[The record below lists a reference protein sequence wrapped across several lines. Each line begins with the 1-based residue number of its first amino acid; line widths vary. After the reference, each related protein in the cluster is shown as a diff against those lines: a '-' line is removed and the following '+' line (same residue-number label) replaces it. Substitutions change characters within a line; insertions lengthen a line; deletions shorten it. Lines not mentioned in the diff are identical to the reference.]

1 MENFEIKRYI
11 SELNSSVFFCHNH
24 YTSLIDSPTGS
35 GKTELIFERSL
46 DTPKIIIAFPYTSQV
61 IQQQKLHI
69 DYQCLY
75 DDNQYDD
82 SKSNKII
89 CTYDKLV
96 TLINHDL
103 DLNEYELHL
112 DECHNLY
119 VSSNYR
125 DRIMYYI
132 SLSIR
137 NRNYKKVF
145 LYSSTYDLSLIH
157 I

>member
-75 DDNQYDD
+75 DDNQYF
-82 SKSNKII
+82 
-89 CTYDKLV
+89 
-96 TLINHDL
+96 
-103 DLNEYELHL
+103 LHPL
-112 DECHNLY
+112 HPLHPLH
-119 VSSNYR
+119 SQAFH
-125 DRIMYYI
+125 
-132 SLSIR
+132 L
-137 NRNYKKVF
+137 
-145 LYSSTYDLSLIH
+145 
-157 I
+157 